1 MKPQSVACYHLKD
14 IKQHVHFVLFIM
26 LCKVVRT
33 GMKPHQNIIQIEA
46 TLQAICKVLV
56 CFLLFLLTFQ
66 VQPKSRVTYT
76 QLNLVSRLYSKIA
89 GTRPVRII
97 MHLTLSTFSWN
108 HTLIEL
114 YLIKYYIDFTLT
126 ELSHIFSNSEIPPEM
141 SVVLGPGKSLA
152 RGQPQCGTI
161 LTFQA
166 I

>member
-1 MKPQSVACYHLKD
+1 MKPQSVACYHLKN
-14 IKQHVHFVLFIM
+14 ITQHVHFVLFIM

-33 GMKPHQNIIQIEA
+33 AVKPHQNTIQIEA

-56 CFLLFLLTFQ
+56 RFLLFLLTFQ
-66 VQPKSRVTYT
+66 VQPKSRVTYM

-89 GTRPVRII
+89 GTRPIHII
-97 MHLTLSTFSWN
+97 MQLTLSTFLWH

-126 ELSHIFSNSEIPPEM
+126 ELSHIFRNSEVQPEM

-152 RGQPQCGTI
+152 RGQPQCGTK